1 MLCGARTVKVA
12 GNRGTSISQF
22 VDPRARARLESAVAG
37 DVLAFGEALLRLQ
50 PVDEGRLDEPGTLAA
65 HPGGAELNTCYALAT
80 LGLSA
85 AWFSVLPEG
94 PLGRRILRHLRSAGV
109 DCSHVRTA
117 PGRLGTYWVEYG
129 RDPRAIEVVYDR
141 RDSTVCRVRREDVPW
156 DALRAARVFYVSG
169 ITPAL
174 SAETRTLAVEM
185 AETAR
190 AAGVT
195 VAADLNYR
203 ARLWPPAEA
212 APVLER
218 LARAAEIVITTA
230 DDLRILFGMTGDAE
244 TLLAAAQERFSCRTL
259 ALTLGGE
266 GAIGADDG
274 ARRRCAAFPS
284 APRDRIGAGDAFSA
298 GFLYAWLRGRREQAL
313 DYGLAMAALKH
324 SVAGDTLAVTVDELE
339 RVLARGERGI
349 RR

>member
-1 MLCGARTVKVA
+1 VA
-12 GNRGTSISQF
+12 
-22 VDPRARARLESAVAG
+22 E

-50 PVDEGRLDEPGTLAA
+50 PVDEGRLEESGTLSMF
-65 HPGGAELNTCYALAT
+65 PGGAELNTCCALAG
-80 LGLSA
+80 LGLAA

-94 PLGRRILRHLRSAGV
+94 PLGRRILRHLRAAGV
-109 DCSHVRTA
+109 DCAHVRTA

-129 RDPRAIEVVYDR
+129 RDPRTIEVLYDR
-141 RDSTVCRVRREDVPW
+141 RDSTVCRVRREDAPW
-156 DALRAARVFYVSG
+156 NALGEARVFYVSG

-174 SAETRTLAVEM
+174 SPETRALAVEM
-185 AETAR
+185 AEAAN

-195 VAADLNYR
+195 VAVDLNYR
-203 ARLWPPAEA
+203 ARLWPPPEA

-218 LARAAEIVITTA
+218 LARAATIVITTA
-230 DDLRILFGMTGDAE
+230 DDLRILYGMSGDPE
-244 TLLAAAQERFSCRTL
+244 TLVAVARERFGCRTM
-259 ALTLGGE
+259 ALTLGAE
-266 GAIGADDG
+266 GAICVDDG
-274 ARRRCAAFPS
+274 TRRRGTVFPS
-284 APRDRIGAGDAFSA
+284 QARDRIGAGDAFTA

-324 SVAGDTLAVTVDELE
+324 GVAGDTLATTVDEVE

>member
-1 MLCGARTVKVA
+1 M
-12 GNRGTSISQF
+12 
-22 VDPRARARLESAVAG
+22 AG

-50 PVDEGRLDEPGTLAA
+50 PVDEGRLEEGGPLDVF
-65 HPGGAELNTCYALAT
+65 PGGAELNTCYALAS
-80 LGLSA
+80 LGVSA
-85 AWFSVLPEG
+85 SWFSVLPEG
-94 PLGRRILRHLRSAGV
+94 PLGRLILRHLRSSGV

-129 RDPRAIEVVYDR
+129 RDPRTIDVLYDR

-156 DALRAARVFYVSG
+156 DALRAARLFYVSG

-174 SAETRTLAVEM
+174 SPETRAFAVEM
-185 AETAR
+185 AEAAN

-195 VAADLNYR
+195 VATDLNYR

-218 LARAAEIVITTA
+218 LARAAQIVITTA
-230 DDLRILFGMTGDAE
+230 DDLRILFGMAGDPE
-244 TLLAAAQERFSCRTL
+244 TMLKTARERFGCRTL
-259 ALTLGGE
+259 VVTRGGDGALCV
-266 GAIGADDG
+266 DDG
-274 ARRRCAAFPS
+274 VLRRCAVFPS
-284 APRDRIGAGDAFSA
+284 QARDRIGAGDAFTA
-298 GFLYAWLRGRREQAL
+298 GFLYAWLGGRRERAL

-324 SVAGDTLAVTVDELE
+324 SVAGDTLATTVEEVE
-339 RVLARGERGI
+339 RVVARGEGGI